1 MPANDVFQRV
11 EKKYLLT
18 TDKYQMLMQCIEPY
32 ITADHY
38 GPYTICNL
46 YYDTV
51 HDDLISR
58 SIQKPK
64 YKEKLRLRSY
74 GVPELEDAV
83 FLEIKKKYKGT
94 VYKRR
99 ASMTLEAAKG
109 YLEQGIRPRTN
120 EQIMNEI
127 DYFIGFYRPVPKLY
141 LAYDRSAFFGAGE
154 GHLRITF
161 DQHIRS
167 RTHDLQLEAGDH
179 GISFWDKEYYL
190 MEIKVSA
197 PAFPLWLVRILSE
210 LMIYPMSFSKYGNI
224 FEQSLVEDRKASQC
238 LQAY

>member
-1 MPANDVFQRV
+1 MQTNDVFHRV

-18 TDKYQMLMQCIEPY
+18 ESKYQLLMRCIESC
-32 ITADHY
+32 ITADRY

-46 YYDTV
+46 YYDTIN
-51 HDDLISR
+51 DDLISR

-74 GVPELEDAV
+74 GVPEDEDAV
-83 FLEIKKKYKGT
+83 FLEIKRKYKGT

-99 ASMTLEAAKG
+99 ISLTLEAARR
-109 YLEQGIRPRTN
+109 YLEQGQKPRAN
-120 EQIMNEI
+120 PQILREI
-127 DYFIGFYRPVPKLY
+127 DYFIDFHQPMPKLY
-141 LAYDRSAFFGAGE
+141 LAYERSAFFGAGD

-161 DQHIRS
+161 DRNIRS
-167 RTHDLQLEAGDH
+167 RTHELQLEAGDH
-179 GISFWDKEYYL
+179 GTPFWDGEYHL

-197 PAFPLWLVRILSE
+197 AAFPLWLVRILSE
-210 LMIYPMSFSKYGNI
+210 LMIYPMSFSKYGKI
-224 FEQSLVEDRKASQC
+224 FIRSLAECRGETQC